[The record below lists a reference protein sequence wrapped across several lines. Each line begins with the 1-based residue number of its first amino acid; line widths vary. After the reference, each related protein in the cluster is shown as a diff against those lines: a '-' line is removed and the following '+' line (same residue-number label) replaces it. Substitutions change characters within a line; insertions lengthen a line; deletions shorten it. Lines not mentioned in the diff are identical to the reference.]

1 MQKPWAN
8 STSRYPAA
16 VLAGLCLA
24 GAFPKL
30 GIAGLAWVAPALM
43 LAAALGQR
51 GAAAFRIGYVAGLTH
66 YLTSLYWLLLI
77 PYCWHEIPLAPAAGW
92 LALGAYLAL
101 FPAAWVWVMVGL
113 APNLNPNPNPNPNSE
128 TPIPRAAGPGPRP
141 STFDTLPS
149 GIRPCPT
156 WLGRTLWALGGA
168 AVWVALEMVLTRFL
182 GGFPWDLL
190 GVSQYQLVPLIQ
202 IASFTGVY
210 GVSFLIVWFSLSLLS
225 TGLTILQQPASRSS
239 WMAEMFLPILLIAL
253 VFNLGFRQVRQSPPS
268 TRTLR
273 VTLVQPSMPQTL
285 IWNSDKNAE
294 RLRDLLRLS
303 EEALTNRTDLL
314 VWPEAAIPE
323 LLRYDPDTARA
334 VLDVARRH
342 HLWMIVA
349 ADDFKPRANATRAGD
364 GDFFNSSFLINRD
377 GRLAGEYRKR
387 SLVIFGE
394 YVPLAHWL
402 PFLKWFTPV
411 QGGYTPGDRAA
422 QFHLDD
428 LDATTSPLIC
438 FEDVFPQIGRDDVQA
453 DTDFLVNLTNDG
465 WFGRSAEQWQHAAS
479 GLFCAVENG
488 VPLIRCTNNGL
499 TCSIDPYGRIR
510 QIFRDPS
517 GAIYGPGF
525 ITLEVP
531 LPPPG
536 QRHAP
541 TFYNRHGDLFGWT
554 CTAVAGLVI
563 ARRLFAGGR
572 V

>member
-1 MQKPWAN
+1 MHKPWAN
-8 STSRYPAA
+8 SASRYPPA

-30 GIAGLAWVAPALM
+30 GIAGLAWVAPGLM

-51 GAAAFRIGYVAGLTH
+51 GAAAFRIGYVAGLAH

-77 PYCWHEIPLAPAAGW
+77 PYRWHGIPFAPAAGW
-92 LALGAYLAL
+92 LGLGAYLAF
-101 FPAAWVWVMVGL
+101 FPAAWVWVMAGP
-113 APNLNPNPNPNPNSE
+113 APNPNPDSHP
-128 TPIPRAAGPGPRP
+128 PLPRAAGPGPRP
-141 STFDTLPS
+141 PTVAPRTLPS
-149 GIRPCPT
+149 SLRPCPT

-168 AVWVALEMVLTRFL
+168 AVWVALEMILTRFL

-202 IASFTGVY
+202 IASITGVY
-210 GVSFLIVWFSLSLLS
+210 GVSFLIVWFSLSLLLA
-225 TGLTILQQPASRSS
+225 GLTIFEQPASRSS
-239 WMAEMFLPILLIAL
+239 WMAELFLPLLFIAL
-253 VFNLGFRQVRQSPPS
+253 AFNLGFRQIRRSPPS
-268 TRTLR
+268 ARSLTI
-273 VTLVQPSMPQTL
+273 TLVQPSMPQTL
-285 IWNSDKNAE
+285 IWNSDMNAE

-303 EEALTNRTDLL
+303 EAALTNRTDLL

-323 LLRYDPDTARA
+323 LLRYDENTARA
-334 VLDVARRH
+334 VLGLARRH

-349 ADDFKPRANATRAGD
+349 ADDFKPRENATRPGD
-364 GDFFNSSFLINRD
+364 GDFYNASFLIDRD
-377 GRLAGEYRKR
+377 GRLAGEYHKR

-394 YVPLAHWL
+394 YVPLAKWL

-411 QGGYTPGDRAA
+411 QGGYTAGDRAA
-422 QFHLDD
+422 QFHLTD
-428 LDATTSPLIC
+428 LDATASPLIC
-438 FEDVFPQIGRDDVQA
+438 FEDVFPQIGRDDAQA

-479 GLFCAVENG
+479 GLFSAVENG
-488 VPLIRCTNNGL
+488 LPLIRCTNNGL
-499 TCSIDPYGRIR
+499 TCSIDPCGRIR
-510 QIFRDPS
+510 QIFRDSS

-536 QRHAP
+536 QKHTP

-554 CTAVAGLVI
+554 CTALAGLVI
-563 ARRLFAGGR
+563 ARRLFGG
-572 V
+572 VGA